1 MLVLYLHASGLA
13 SVVLVLYLHANCL
26 ASVVL
31 VLHLYASGLAG
42 VVLVL
47 YLYASG
53 LAHLACPAG
62 FCPLKDAVGLLKN
75 TESCENNTLRRAL
88 SL

>member
-1 MLVLYLHASGLA
+1 MLVLYLYAGGLA
-13 SVVLVLYLHANCL
+13 S
-26 ASVVL
+26 
-31 VLHLYASGLAG
+31 

-53 LAHLACPAG
+53 LAGVVLLLYLYVSCLAGVVLLLYLYVSGLAHLACLAG
-62 FCPLKDAVGLLKN
+62 FCPLKDAVDLLEN
-75 TESCENNTLRRAL
+75 TESYENNTLRRAI

>member
-1 MLVLYLHASGLA
+1 MVLLVFECCFTSTETVGLLGTGT
-13 SVVLVLYLHANCL
+13 S
-26 ASVVL
+26 
-31 VLHLYASGLAG
+31 